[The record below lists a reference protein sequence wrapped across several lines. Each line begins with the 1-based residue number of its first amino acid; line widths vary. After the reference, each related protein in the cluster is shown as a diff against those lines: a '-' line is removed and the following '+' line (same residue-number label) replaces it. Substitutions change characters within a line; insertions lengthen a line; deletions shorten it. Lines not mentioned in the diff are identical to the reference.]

1 MKILFAGTPE
11 SAAIVLRNL
20 VRAGHDVVAVLT
32 RDDAAIGRKRVLTE
46 SPVATEAAAHGIRV
60 IKANKVDS
68 TTIDKIRFTGAEL
81 GIVVAYG
88 SILSEKAL
96 AALQQGWLNLHYSL
110 LPNYRGAAPVQWS
123 LANGDKETGI
133 TVFKIDKGMDTGP
146 ILTTLP
152 VLVQPDETAGE
163 LIHRLSELGSTLLI
177 ECLPRLYTGNYQL
190 AEQVGEVSL
199 APKPT
204 REDARIDFNLT
215 ATEIENLV
223 KAMNPEPMAWCL
235 LDGQPFRILRA
246 RATELPGFINAIG
259 SIVAG
264 KNPLV
269 ACGDGTYLELI
280 EVQPSSKK
288 AMAAADWFRGSAN
301 AEVLR

>member
-20 VRAGHDVVAVLT
+20 VIAGHEVVAVLT
-32 RDDAAIGRKRVLTE
+32 REDSVVGRKKELTE
-46 SPVATEAAAHGIRV
+46 SAVATEAAAHGIRV

-68 TTIDKIRFTGAEL
+68 TTIDAIRSTEAEL

-88 SILSEKAL
+88 SILSENAL
-96 AALQQGWLNLHYSL
+96 AVLPEGWFNLHYSL
-110 LPNYRGAAPVQWS
+110 LPKYRGAAPVQWS

-146 ILTTLP
+146 VLATLP

-163 LIHRLSELGSTLLI
+163 LIHRLSELGSTLLV
-177 ECLPRLYTGNYQL
+177 ENLPRLYSGSYRLT
-190 AEQVGEVSL
+190 EQIGDVSL

-204 REDARIDFNLT
+204 REDARIDFKLT

-235 LDGQPFRILRA
+235 LDELPFRILRA
-246 RATELPGFINAIG
+246 RATELPGANHAVG

-269 ACGDGTYLELI
+269 ACGGGSYLELI

-288 AMAAADWFRGSAN
+288 PMAGADWFRGSAN